1 MSPVAVMAVAYTW
14 AQVIAEFGPIRQS
27 EPPLLGQEVF
37 PAVHEMA
44 KEFGLNIPFEKGG
57 R

>member
-1 MSPVAVMAVAYTW
+1 MAVAYTW

-27 EPPLLGQEVF
+27 EPPLLGREVF